1 MHKMVFGSRLVAGLA
16 GLSAVLATDPVGAVP
31 DKQQKAAPPHAVIF
45 TYHRFGE
52 DDVPLTNIRL
62 PQFRQHLA
70 FLKKH
75 DFNVVPLKQVI
86 EAFQARTPLPD
97 RTVALTADDA
107 YRSVMTDAL
116 PMLQEYGWSM
126 TLFVA
131 TNAVD
136 RKYRRFLSWDEIRRV
151 QQAGIDIGAHGT
163 AHAHL
168 PDLKPEAQQAEI
180 TVGTDRLAEEI
191 GQRPRLFAYPYGEYS
206 LKTVDLVRKA
216 GFAAAFGQHSGV
228 AHGALDILRLPRFAM
243 NEAYGGADRFKLA
256 AKTLPLRVMDLA
268 PLDPVLKKGSR
279 PAIRFRVL
287 DLSRPVGAIN
297 CFIAGEGSTAQRSI
311 DGDTITLTPRNGFR
325 PGRTRVNCTRA
336 AGGGRFQWWGRQFYA
351 R

>member
-1 MHKMVFGSRLVAGLA
+1 MHKMVFGSRLAAGLA
-16 GLSAVLATDPVGAVP
+16 GLFAVVATDPVAAVP
-31 DKQQKAAPPHAVIF
+31 DRQQKATPPHAVIF

-62 PQFRQHLA
+62 PQFRDHLA

-75 DFNVVPLKQVI
+75 DFNVVPLKRVVA
-86 EAFQARTPLPD
+86 AFQAGTPLPD

-107 YRSVMTDAL
+107 YRSVMTHAL
-116 PMLQEYGWSM
+116 PMLQQYGWSM

-131 TNAVD
+131 SDAVD
-136 RKYRRFLSWDEIRRV
+136 RKYRRFLSWDEIRQV
-151 QQAGIDIGAHGT
+151 QRAGIDIGAHGT

-168 PDLKPEAQQAEI
+168 PDLKPDAQRAEI
-180 TVGTDRLAEEI
+180 MVGTDRLTTEI
-191 GQRPRLFAYPYGEYS
+191 GHRPRLFAYPYGEYS
-206 LKTVDLVRKA
+206 LETVDLVRKA

-228 AHGALDILRLPRFAM
+228 AHGGLDIHRLPRFAM

-256 AKTLPLRVMDLA
+256 ARTLPLPVMDLS

-287 DLSRPVGAIN
+287 DLSRPISAIT
-297 CFIAGEGSTAQRSI
+297 CFIAGEGAAARRAI